1 MSAIG
6 RRPAAQPGAP
16 PAAQATASPAAQA
29 TASPAA
35 QATASPAAQAT
46 GRRAAMP
53 TARPISRSHRSGP
66 ANRGARILLLSPHPD
81 DIAWSLGGT
90 VSRLRQAGAQLFAI
104 TLFARSRYAPGSPA
118 HGSSAATQVR
128 ALEED
133 AWASLA
139 GVQLDRADLPDAS
152 LRGYDDDT
160 EMGAKPSGEIV
171 RAARAC
177 LRTAFEAVR
186 PHLTFAQL
194 AMRGH
199 VDHLAVRL
207 AVSRSLQPPA
217 PGLLWYE
224 DLPYAEGGEPSDA
237 GHRVLVDV
245 SSHWRAKELG
255 VSCYPSQLPDEIL
268 PVLRRHAAGAA
279 AATGRRPATARA
291 ERLWASSPGA
301 VQRL

>member
-160 EMGAKPSGEIV
+160 EMAPS
-171 RAARAC
+171 RAAKS
-177 LRTAFEAVR
+177 
-186 PHLTFAQL
+186 FAQ
-194 AMRGH
+194 
-199 VDHLAVRL
+199 
-207 AVSRSLQPPA
+207 PA
-217 PGLLWYE
+217 PACG
-224 DLPYAEGGEPSDA
+224 PRS
-237 GHRVLVDV
+237 
-245 SSHWRAKELG
+245 
-255 VSCYPSQLPDEIL
+255 
-268 PVLRRHAAGAA
+268 
-279 AATGRRPATARA
+279 
-291 ERLWASSPGA
+291 
-301 VQRL
+301 